1 MRCRAG
7 SPAGAHRGL
16 VGRSELALARL
27 HRAGLDLTH
36 AGTGVSDRLVGER
49 YGFNVI
55 SDDQAA
61 PTVARWRWRGGAH
74 AHAPRCIDPL

>member
-1 MRCRAG
+1 
-7 SPAGAHRGL
+7 

-36 AGTGVSDRLVGER
+36 AGTGVSHRLVEER
-49 YGFNVI
+49 NGFNVI

-61 PTVARWRWRGGAH
+61 PTVARWRWRGR
-74 AHAPRCIDPL
+74 AHAPDASTRFVRGGGGWRLIWG